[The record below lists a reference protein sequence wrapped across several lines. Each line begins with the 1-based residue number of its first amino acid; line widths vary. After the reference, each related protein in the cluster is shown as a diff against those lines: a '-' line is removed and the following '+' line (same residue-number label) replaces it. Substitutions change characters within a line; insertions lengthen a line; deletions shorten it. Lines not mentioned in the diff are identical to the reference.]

1 MDKGNEKGRRK
12 LDEKIF
18 SWKILTRNIKKRRGK
33 RFNDYIALS
42 FDYYFY

>member
-18 SWKILTRNIKKRRGK
+18 SWKILTRKIKEKRK
-33 RFNDYIALS
+33 KI
-42 FDYYFY
+42 